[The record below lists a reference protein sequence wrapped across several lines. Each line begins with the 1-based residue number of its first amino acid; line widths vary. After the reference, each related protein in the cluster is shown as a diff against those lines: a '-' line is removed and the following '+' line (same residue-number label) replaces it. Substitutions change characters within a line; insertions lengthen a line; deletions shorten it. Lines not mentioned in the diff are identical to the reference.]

1 MMEKINAV
9 GRRKASVA
17 RIYLSEGKGKITVNK
32 KDYKAYFPVV
42 HLVGVLEEPFKVLK
56 KVNQYDVVVNVK
68 GGGIKGQA
76 EAIRLGIVRALLKV
90 DPENR
95 PALKQQ
101 GLITRNSKVVER
113 KKAGFRKA
121 RKRMQY
127 SKR

>member
-42 HLVGVLEEPFKVLK
+42 HLVSVLEEPFKVLK
-56 KVNQYDVVVNVK
+56 KVNQYDVMVNVK

-121 RKRMQY
+121 RKKSQY